1 VEIDSRLVSAA
12 DQVAAQERVTTYLS
26 TKDLKMNGIELI
38 AKERQRQIEEEGWSA
53 NHDDLH
59 SNFQLSKAAIA
70 YLNPSNSDHVR
81 EFWPWDWKWWKPAR
95 ASMDVPYDVAQ
106 IRNLVKAG
114 ALIAAEID
122 RLQRLKK

>member
-1 VEIDSRLVSAA
+1 MS
-12 DQVAAQERVTTYLS
+12 
-26 TKDLKMNGIELI
+26 GIERI
-38 AKERQRQIEEEGWSA
+38 SAERQRQIEEEGWSA

-59 SNFQLSKAAIA
+59 DRFQLSNAAIA

-81 EFWPWDWKWWKPAR
+81 KFWPWDWKWWKPVR
-95 ASMDVPYDVAQ
+95 ASMDVPYEVAQ

-122 RLQRLKK
+122 RLERSTASNKVLQPTENHGG